1 MSTELAPTDRHPQ
14 QRSSLAL
21 LLGLMAALTLCGG
34 CQRQAAA
41 PAAKPEEAKQEAK
54 HDDLQ
59 KAIEAP
65 INKAKAVE
73 QPLLDS
79 ADKVDEAMDEQDK
92 ASSDGN

>member
-1 MSTELAPTDRHPQ
+1 MSTSLAPTVRRP
-14 QRSSLAL
+14 RRYPTLILLAMIATL
-21 LLGLMAALTLCGG
+21 ALCGG
-34 CQRQAAA
+34 CQKQAAA
-41 PAAKPEEAKQEAK
+41 PATATPDEAKQEAK

-79 ADKVDEAMDEQDK
+79 AHRVDEAMEAQDK
-92 ASSDGN
+92 AQAEGN